1 MLHMFGKRRSARM
14 IKLVSKYMDQRV
26 EQKKSFEEELGR
38 LDDRLKKEKIDLTER
53 DRLAFMLQTQFY
65 EQQKKQWKHV
75 QEKYVNPII
84 QSKSQYRILKI

>member
-1 MLHMFGKRRSARM
+1 MLHVFGKRRSARM
-14 IKLVSKYMDQRV
+14 IKLVTKYIDQRV

-65 EQQKKQWKHV
+65 EQQKKQWKNV

-84 QSKSQYRILKI
+84 QSKSQYRLLKI